1 MANSDPDM
9 SLERTDV
16 LTARVDT
23 LAGDLAVL
31 KADVAVLKA
40 DVADIKTAIWRLTEL
55 AVDFSE
61 RLTAL
66 EKSIDSRFQMVGERL
81 DRLILMSI
89 RDRTEGV
96 ERLQKVEQV
105 VSPGRLADI
114 ERRFSAKPK

>member
-23 LAGDLAVL
+23 LA
-31 KADVAVLKA
+31 ADVAVLKA

-55 AVDFSE
+55 TVDFSE

-66 EKSIDSRFQMVGERL
+66 EKSIDSRFQMIGERL
-81 DRLILMSI
+81 DRLILMSL
-89 RDRTEGV
+89 RDRTEGI
-96 ERLQKVEQV
+96 ERLSKVTQV
-105 VSPGRLADI
+105 ASPERLADI
-114 ERRFSAKPK
+114 ERRLSTLEQRAGI